1 MKTCTA
7 TEARK
12 RFGNFLANV
21 QAAPVRVTRKGMVA
35 GVMVSAADYEA
46 MRVFYAD
53 RLRKTMNECAEGAAK
68 AGLTEAI
75 LAKLL
80 VDES

>member
-1 MKTCTA
+1 MRNFTA
-7 TEARK
+7 TEARSH
-12 RFGNFLANV
+12 FGEFLAK
-21 QAAPVRVTRKGMVA
+21 ALSEPVRVIRRGKVA
-35 GVMVSAADYEA
+35 GVMVGYDDYEA

-68 AGLTEAI
+68 AGLTEAK

-80 VDES
+80 ADES